1 MPIFSYIQSA
11 DSFISLAK
19 KGYEAYSESQS
30 DVSKTGGQEYNTPHH
45 SGPPTGSPSFDDDEV
60 VRTAEKHGS
69 ADSSVFSSA
78 LSFVKQ
84 NVGEHNQPIDEDH
97 VTNAHKKAYE
107 EGSAS
112 SLSANSLG
120 SAAALQA
127 LKKFTSGGSSSGGSG
142 SQTELI
148 SLAMAEATKLF
159 EKSGGAAS
167 GNKQDAVNGAAMTV
181 MKLFVQS
188 KMGGSTT
195 GGANSG
201 GLSGL
206 LSLVSS

>member
-1 MPIFSYIQSA
+1 MIR
-11 DSFISLAK
+11 
-19 KGYEAYSESQS
+19 
-30 DVSKTGGQEYNTPHH
+30 HH
-45 SGPPTGSPSFDDDEV
+45 LSPSY
-60 VRTAEKHGS
+60 THS
-69 ADSSVFSSA
+69 
-78 LSFVKQ
+78 
-84 NVGEHNQPIDEDH
+84 
-97 VTNAHKKAYE
+97 
-107 EGSAS
+107 
-112 SLSANSLG
+112 NSITK
-120 SAAALQA
+120 A
-127 LKKFTSGGSSSGGSG
+127 LKKFTSGGSSSSSGGTG
-142 SQTELI
+142 SQTQLI

-195 GGANSG
+195 GAGNSG

>member
-1 MPIFSYIQSA
+1 M

-19 KGYEAYSESQS
+19 KGYETYSESQS
-30 DVSKTGGQEYNTPHH
+30 NVSKTGGQEYNTPHH

-127 LKKFTSGGSSSGGSG
+127 LKKFTSGGGSSSSGGSG
-142 SQTELI
+142 SQTQLI

-195 GGANSG
+195 GAGNSG

-206 LSLVSS
+206 LSLASNFSK

>member
-1 MPIFSYIQSA
+1 M
-11 DSFISLAK
+11 DSFIGLAK
-19 KGYEAYSESQS
+19 KGYKAYSESQS
-30 DVSKTGGQEYNTPHH
+30 NVSKTGGQEYNTPHH
-45 SGPPTGSPSFDDDEV
+45 SGPPTGSPSFDHDEV

-84 NVGEHNQPIDEDH
+84 NAGEHNQPIDEDH

-127 LKKFTSGGSSSGGSG
+127 LKKFTSGGSSSSSGGSG
-142 SQTELI
+142 SQTQLI

-195 GGANSG
+195 GAGNSG

-206 LSLVSS
+206 LSLASQFSK

>member
-1 MPIFSYIQSA
+1 M

-97 VTNAHKKAYE
+97 VTNAHRKAYQ

-120 SAAALQA
+120 GAAALQA
-127 LKKFTSGGSSSGGSG
+127 LKKFTSGGGSSGG

-159 EKSGGAAS
+159 EKSGGTAS

-188 KMGGSTT
+188 KMGGSTI
-195 GGANSG
+195 GGGDSG

-206 LSLVSS
+206 LSLASKFA

>member
-1 MPIFSYIQSA
+1 M
-11 DSFISLAK
+11 DSFIGLAK
-19 KGYEAYSESQS
+19 KGYQAYSESQS
-30 DVSKTGGQEYNTPHH
+30 NVSKTGGQEYNTPHH

-84 NVGEHNQPIDEDH
+84 NAGEHNQPIDEDH

-127 LKKFTSGGSSSGGSG
+127 LKKFTSGGSSSSSGGSG

-195 GGANSG
+195 GAGNSG

-206 LSLVSS
+206 LSLASKFSK